1 MSTLVPSLKRKLRA
15 LLGRTQDSQSSPGC
29 CAIRGAVLAGI
40 FSGEDDLVEGLRVSI
55 SCTRVSGSL
64 FLPKAARCMP

>member
-1 MSTLVPSLKRKLRA
+1 M
-15 LLGRTQDSQSSPGC
+15 
-29 CAIRGAVLAGI
+29 LAGI

-64 FLPKAARCMP
+64 LLPKAARSTP